1 MEKIIVYWRDIPSQV
16 IVKKGRK
23 KGKALLSPRFQDAID
38 RAAMRAR
45 KHDSDAYMS
54 EWERVKSSLEGED
67 DLQTIAQREAQQIE
81 TAYPDERLLQ
91 LIKNHGMTRE

>member
-23 KGKALLSPRFQDAID
+23 KGKALLNPRFQNAID

-54 EWERVKSSLEGED
+54 EWKRVKSSLEGED

-91 LIKNHGMTRE
+91 LIKNHGMARE